1 MSFKLNRYQHRGF
14 TLLEMVLVL
23 FLIGL
28 MASATLLLTEGVEDQ
43 AKYDETKHRLAMIR
57 QAIIGDT
64 TRTINGRPEISGF
77 ASDMG
82 RLPDCIRELL
92 TQRNCAD
99 DADLVDWQQDGDS
112 EVWSGWRGPY
122 LAGNTEINGEV
133 HYRDG
138 YGNTGGTV
146 GVPTDDWQNSGWT
159 FTENAGNLTIIS
171 DGFDITD
178 NIDDIPR
185 PAGVQELLVSND
197 YQVTLGSD
205 WGDVQL
211 EIVSESGSELFIP
224 QGSLRLKLNS
234 PADGVILNHASAE
247 LDTANERNAS
257 SVFSSAFPASNT
269 YIMAA
274 TGNIEVTSTATMAF
288 DPDVTLTAGD
298 SIILTANTIITYTNA
313 AGDTGQFSL
322 NDNCLPTCSLMIPSD
337 TERNAKIGGSP
348 VPEPTS
354 GTAII
359 DELAFTATNTITP
372 EAQTLDT
379 EILTA
384 SSLAK
389 STIAVPVGSALLANT
404 LTLPSGA
411 TITLANTNA
420 TLIDTVLTLPTDTI
434 TVSEA
439 FTRAGNTITT
449 NGTGDS
455 FTIPANTPAATG
467 NTLTIPATLTITS
480 GEKSLSVVCE
490 LATAAEQG
498 QLFDGDCT
506 DNVTNTIDSAKRFT
520 LVPRHSVPLNDSILE
535 WMVP

>member
-1 MSFKLNRYQHRGF
+1 MSFILNRYQHRGF

-82 RLPDCIRELL
+82 RLPACIRELL

-99 DADLVDWQQDGDS
+99 AADLADWQQDGDS

-122 LAGNTEINGEV
+122 LAGNTEISGEV

-138 YGNTGGTV
+138 YGNTGANV
-146 GVPTDDWQNSGWT
+146 GADWQNSGWT
-159 FTENAGNLTIIS
+159 FNVNAGNLTIIS

-211 EIVSESGSELFIP
+211 EIVSELGSELFIP

-247 LDTANERNAS
+247 LDTVNERNAS
-257 SVFSSAFPASNT
+257 SVFSSAFPENNT
-269 YIMAA
+269 YILASD
-274 TGNIEVTSTATMAF
+274 GNIDVGTGDTLTFS
-288 DPDVTLTAGD
+288 PDVIVSSAT
-298 SIILTANTIITYTNA
+298 SITLTANTTITFSKN
-313 AGDTGQFSL
+313 AGDTGQFTLS
-322 NDNCLPTCSLMIPSD
+322 DNCLPSCTLTIPDSD
-337 TERNAKIGGSP
+337 RTFKNNSVTVTTIGG
-348 VPEPTS
+348 
-354 GTAII
+354 AI
-359 DELAFTATNTITP
+359 DEITFAATNTVTP

-389 STIAVPVGSALLANT
+389 STIAVPVGSSLLANT

-490 LATAAEQG
+490 LTTAAEQG